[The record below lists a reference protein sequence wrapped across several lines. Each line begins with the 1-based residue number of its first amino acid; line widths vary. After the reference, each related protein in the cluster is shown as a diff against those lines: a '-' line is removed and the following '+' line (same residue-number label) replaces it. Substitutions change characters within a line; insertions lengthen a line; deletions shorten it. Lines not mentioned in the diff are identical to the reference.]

1 MSAVSSPGLMTADEL
16 LRRSDALG
24 RCELIEG
31 ELIMLMPPGG
41 FHGWIAGDIFRPLDA
56 FVQKQ
61 KLGRVFPEVGYLL
74 ERYPDTVRAPDV
86 SFIAADRLDRAKT
99 PKYIPI
105 PPDLAVEV
113 NSPNDRPG
121 EVLEKVGWWL
131 EHGVRLVWV
140 VDPGTQTVAVYPG
153 DAAAGVPR
161 VLGRADTLDGGNVLP
176 GFALPLTEVFQAADG

>member
-1 MSAVSSPGLMTADEL
+1 MTADEL
-16 LRRSDALG
+16 LRRSDTLG

-31 ELIMLMPPGG
+31 ELTMLMPPGG
-41 FHGWIAGDIFRPLDA
+41 FHGRLCSD
-56 FVQKQ
+56 
-61 KLGRVFPEVGYLL
+61 LGYFLEDHVRRHPVGWVYQEVGYLL
-74 ERYPDTVRAPDV
+74 ERDPDTVRAPDV
-86 SFIAADRLDRAKT
+86 SFIAADRLDRADT

-121 EVLEKVGWWL
+121 EVLAKVGWWL

-140 VDPGTQTVAVYPG
+140 VDPETRTVAVYPG

-176 GFALPLTEVFQAADG
+176 GFVLPLTEVFQAAGG